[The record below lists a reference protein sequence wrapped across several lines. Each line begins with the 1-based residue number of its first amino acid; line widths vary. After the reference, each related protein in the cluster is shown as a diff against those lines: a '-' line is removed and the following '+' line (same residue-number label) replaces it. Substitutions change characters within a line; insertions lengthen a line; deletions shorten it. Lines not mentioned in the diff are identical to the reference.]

1 MLDNLV
7 HSPRASAPGSGSAA
21 PAGLQRRIRPT
32 ALVVGVL
39 GFVLSVAGS
48 WIPSFWGDEA
58 ASVMSAERP
67 LPSLFVMLGNVDAVH
82 GSYYFMMHFWVQA
95 FGASPLSMRLPSA
108 VAIGFAAA
116 GTVVLAHRL
125 AGYRAAV
132 FAAVVV
138 LLLPRLTYVGE
149 EARSY
154 AFTAMFAVW
163 LTVLLVVL
171 LERGARADTISGTNA
186 GASRQRAGWVLYAVL
201 AAASAYMFLFSLLI
215 VVAHGVIVLA
225 SRPHRRMLRS
235 WLIASGAAVLLAG
248 PVIVWGFIERHQ
260 ISYLSNRD
268 AAAFGVWT
276 VEQWFGNPVYA
287 ALAWGVLLTSVVVGV
302 RGWRSR
308 HPNTVAEQ
316 SGLLARL
323 APTTPRT
330 ALVAGSV
337 AFVPMAILLAVN
349 VFYPVYTDRYL
360 AMNAPVVAL
369 LIGWSLSLVSARRLG
384 VGLLV
389 VLTLAAI
396 PTYVSQRTPFAKN
409 ESDWA
414 QIADT
419 VQDHATVGDAVVF
432 DEAVQP
438 SRRPRLAMHT
448 YPEAFEG
455 LRDLTLKVPFT
466 NNTWWWDRAYKVGT
480 VAGRFTGVQRVWLI
494 EYHLPGQAAD
504 AYGMASLRSLGYR
517 VQQSWA
523 GHRSVVYELSR
534 GA

>member
-7 HSPRASAPGSGSAA
+7 HSPQASAVAAA
-21 PAGLQRRIRPT
+21 PAGQQRRIRST
-32 ALVVGVL
+32 ALVFGVL
-39 GFVLSVAGS
+39 AFALSVAGS

-58 ASVMSAERP
+58 ASVMSAGRP
-67 LPSLFVMLGNVDAVH
+67 LPSLFAMLGNVDAVH
-82 GSYYFMMHFWVQA
+82 GSYYLMMHFWVQT

-108 VAIGFAAA
+108 MAIGLAAA
-116 GTVVLAHRL
+116 GTVVLANRL

-132 FAAVVV
+132 FTAVVL
-138 LLLPRLTYVGE
+138 LLLPRLTYVGA

-154 AFTAMFAVW
+154 AFTAAFAVW

-171 LERGARADTISGTNA
+171 LERGAWG
-186 GASRQRAGWVLYAVL
+186 GANQQRAGRQWVGWITYALL
-201 AAASAYMFLFSLLI
+201 AAASAYLFLFSLLI
-215 VVAHGVIVLA
+215 VVAHGVIVLT
-225 SRPHRRMLRS
+225 SRPHRRLLRP
-235 WLIASGAAVLLAG
+235 WLIASGAALLLAT
-248 PVIVWGFIERHQ
+248 PVIAWGFIERHQ

-268 AAAFGVWT
+268 AAGFAVWT
-276 VEQWFGNPVYA
+276 VDQWFGNTVYA
-287 ALAWGVLLTSVVVGV
+287 ALAWGVLLTSAVVGV
-302 RGWRSR
+302 IGWRSR
-308 HPNTVAEQ
+308 RRKDGVEP

-323 APTTPRT
+323 TPTTPPT

-337 AFVPMAILLAVN
+337 AFVPMVILLTVN
-349 VFYPVYTDRYL
+349 IVYPVYTNRYL
-360 AMNAPVVAL
+360 AMNAPAVAL
-369 LIGWSLSLVSARRLG
+369 LIGWSLSLLPMRRLG
-384 VGLLV
+384 VLMLV
-389 VLTLAAI
+389 LVTLAAI

-409 ESDWA
+409 ESDWV

-466 NNTWWWDRAYKVGT
+466 SNTWWWDRAYKVGT
-480 VAGRFTGVQRVWLI
+480 VAGRFTSVHRVWVI
-494 EYHLPGQAAD
+494 EYHLPGRAPD
-504 AYGMASLRSLGYR
+504 AYGMASLRSLGFR
-517 VQQSWA
+517 VQESWP